1 MTETVTAIYEN
12 GVLRPT
18 RPLNLRDR
26 QRVRIQV
33 WSEEPENELDQ
44 IVVELAQSGLLT
56 LPPGQSQVEPMSE
69 PERRALAKAMGGVP
83 GKPLSE
89 IIIEDRGA
97 C

>member
-1 MTETVTAIYEN
+1 MTETITAIYEN

-33 WSEEPENELDQ
+33 WAEEPENELDQ
-44 IVVELAQSGLLT
+44 VLNALAQTGLLT
-56 LPPGQSQVEPMSE
+56 LPPGQSTVEPMPE
-69 PERRALAKAMGGVP
+69 PERRALAETLGRAP

-89 IIIEDRGA
+89 IIIEERGEW
-97 C
+97 